1 MSIAPKPDRTVSRI
15 NLFDFSGYYS
25 LSTRRTSQSRPYN
38 KPTSYKMA
46 AIKTSNV
53 VLIDRPGGPGQ
64 EIRPDSGHTVG
75 FDIPERM
82 LGIYSDLLN
91 RVRGQLVSQL
101 GETSSMW
108 AVNIAER
115 QQSVNALANRTM
127 QIVRFTRHL
136 KRFDIYS
143 AARELNLSGRDR
155 RVIALHEKYRG
166 KDRHGVIRDVGNAF
180 LEFHFG
186 WEPLVK
192 DIYATCDLL
201 QQALPTSRLRG
212 AASTDVSKYTYIDTT
227 CENGTP
233 GFWFEDYKGKLR
245 VHAGCYA
252 SINNP
257 NAYLANRTGLVNP
270 ATVLWELI
278 PFSFV
283 VDWFGNVGQVLSQY
297 TDFVGVNVV
306 DPFHGYKLSASA
318 YTSWLGHWFCNKAE
332 PETGAHWVKEG
343 VLFERFLGLPE
354 VTLRFA
360 PPPRLSLMRG
370 LTAISLLLQKLP
382 RI

>member
-1 MSIAPKPDRTVSRI
+1 MI
-15 NLFDFSGYYS
+15 NKYDNSGYYS
-25 LSTRRTSQSRPYN
+25 LSTRRTTQTRPYK
-38 KPTSYKMA
+38 KPTSYKMV

-53 VLIDRPGGPGQ
+53 VLIDRPGGPGM
-64 EIRPDSGHTVG
+64 EISPDSGYTVG
-75 FDIPERM
+75 FGVPERM
-82 LGIYSDLLN
+82 LGTYSDLLN
-91 RVRGQLVSQL
+91 RVRGKLVSQL

-155 RVIALHEKYRG
+155 RVKAIYEKYHG
-166 KDRHGVIRDVGNAF
+166 KDRHGVTRDVGNAF

-186 WEPLVK
+186 WEPLVN
-192 DIYATCDLL
+192 DIHATCDLL
-201 QQALPTSRLRG
+201 QQAIASSKLSG
-212 AASTDVSKYTYIDTT
+212 AASADVSKYTYEDRT

-233 GFWFEDYKGKLR
+233 GYALEDYKGTLR

-252 SINNP
+252 SIENP

-270 ATVLWELI
+270 ATVLWETI

-283 VDWFGNVGQVLSQY
+283 VDWFGNVGQFLSQY
-297 TDFVGVNVV
+297 TDFVGVRVE

-318 YTSWLGHWFCNKAE
+318 YCSWLGHWFCQSWQ
-332 PETGAHWVKEG
+332 PETGAHWNKEG

-382 RI
+382 RT